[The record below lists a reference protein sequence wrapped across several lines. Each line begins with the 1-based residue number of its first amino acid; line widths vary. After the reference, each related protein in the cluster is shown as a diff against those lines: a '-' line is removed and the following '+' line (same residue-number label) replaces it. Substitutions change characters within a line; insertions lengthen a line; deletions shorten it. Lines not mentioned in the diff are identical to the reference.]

1 MFVERV
7 LVHICYPA
15 CVIGTVISEKQKNRM
30 WDQINCLEQCTG
42 RVVTYI
48 YKKWKMEKLTL
59 GLADEERFISFDNE
73 I

>member
-1 MFVERV
+1 M
-7 LVHICYPA
+7 
-15 CVIGTVISEKQKNRM
+15 ISEKQKNRM